1 MVDFARGGRCSDFSG
16 MDILSG
22 EIVGGGEGL
31 AVVGV
36 MPFLLAS

>member
-1 MVDFARGGRCSDFSG
+1 MVDSARGGRCSDFGS

-22 EIVGGGEGL
+22 GVAGREGL

-36 MPFLLAS
+36 MPFLSAS